1 MTVTINPE
9 YIYLT
14 ITLVLM
20 SIQLLQWRLIFKLR
34 REVKELW
41 DQISIMVISS
51 AGIFEKF
58 QKKIDEKQD
67 K

>member
-20 SIQLLQWRLIFKLR
+20 FIQLLQWRLIFKLR
-34 REVKELW
+34 REVKDLW
-41 DQISIMVISS
+41 DQISILVVSS

>member
-20 SIQLLQWRLIFKLR
+20 FVQLLQWRLIFKLR
-34 REVKELW
+34 REVKDLW
-41 DQISIMVISS
+41 DQISILVVSS